1 MNADKDYIMD
11 VEIDDVSCETD
22 DYFCITLYRVV
33 QECLLNIKNIHRLP
47 GVLFHCKKR
56 AEIWNFNT
64 R

>member
-47 GVLFHCKKR
+47 GYYFIVKKR
-56 AEIWNFNT
+56 SRNMKF
-64 R
+64 